1 MHGLSTLIKNK
12 VYGKPLKETTK
23 MLPKNVGRPTSI
35 IRTILLLAFVIV
47 FWVFFYWY
55 RGIEYSDR
63 KPTTETT
70 ETTEKTPLEKFEPL
84 TPKKQP

>member
-35 IRTILLLAFVIV
+35 IRKILLLAFVV
-47 FWVFFYWY
+47 GFWVFFYWY
-55 RGIEYSDR
+55 QGIEQSNK
-63 KPTTETT
+63 KPSLETT
-70 ETTEKTPLEKFEPL
+70 PPEKLEPL

>member
-23 MLPKNVGRPTSI
+23 MLPKNVGRPTST
-35 IRTILLLAFVIV
+35 IRKILLLAFVIV

-55 RGIEYSDR
+55 RGIEYSDK

-70 ETTEKTPLEKFEPL
+70 EKTSPEKLEPL

>member
-1 MHGLSTLIKNK
+1 MGLAPLVKNK
-12 VYGKPLKETTK
+12 AYGKPLKETTK

-55 RGIEYSDR
+55 RGTEYSDR

-70 ETTEKTPLEKFEPL
+70 ETTPPEKFEPL